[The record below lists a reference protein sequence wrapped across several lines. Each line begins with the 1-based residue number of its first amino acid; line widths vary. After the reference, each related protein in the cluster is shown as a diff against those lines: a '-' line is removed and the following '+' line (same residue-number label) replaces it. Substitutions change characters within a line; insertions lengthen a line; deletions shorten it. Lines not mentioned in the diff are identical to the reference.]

1 MATVQ
6 IEMAQRKRQSP
17 IVSRTARLSK
27 DVAAMLD
34 LYAEEQRWSANTAMD
49 TILRRYLEGLGYKE
63 KAIQQLSVIPSQAP
77 IDEPSETLTDE

>member
-1 MATVQ
+1 MTEQFPMATVQ
-6 IEMAQRKRQSP
+6 IEMAQRKRQNP

-63 KAIQQLSVIPSQAP
+63 KTLATDQSIEAPEAI
-77 IDEPSETLTDE
+77 DTN

>member
-1 MATVQ
+1 MIVAEL
-6 IEMAQRKRQSP
+6 EMPQRKRLTP

-49 TILRRYLEGLGYKE
+49 IILRRYLEGLGFREKVRKE
-63 KAIQQLSVIPSQAP
+63 LDLEGSAP
-77 IDEPSETLTDE
+77 REKGEEEDADR

>member
-6 IEMAQRKRQSP
+6 IEMAQRKRQNP

-63 KAIQQLSVIPSQAP
+63 KAL
-77 IDEPSETLTDE
+77 TLDQSPEADPNG